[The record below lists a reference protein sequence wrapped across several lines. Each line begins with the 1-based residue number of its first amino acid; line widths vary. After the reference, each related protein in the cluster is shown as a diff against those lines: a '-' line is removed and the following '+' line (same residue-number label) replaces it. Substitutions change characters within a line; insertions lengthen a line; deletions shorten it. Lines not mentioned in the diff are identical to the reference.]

1 MKDTEEGKTDIF
13 STTRKNKE
21 GDQVSVRE
29 ATRSNVDKEI
39 AEAAQI
45 NTFFP
50 EGEQD
55 VISIRNRLVDDG
67 VIEGI
72 GKPDKTGAY
81 KKYRRPRRVQ
91 FKTPEQRDLD
101 ERRQSMVDQLDSSF
115 AETDGRVRSP
125 ESITRQVEQSVPDP
139 KVSPKIMQKI
149 RENLEK
155 RLRARGVSDNVALVI
170 TDTTVGVGGM
180 QSQGEGVFVQQND
193 AGKRAIILALDTIP
207 VDALKKPKEMAR

>member
-1 MKDTEEGKTDIF
+1 MVVTSLLWHGTGYGRERLQK
-13 STTRKNKE
+13 KE
-21 GDQVSVRE
+21 RQIYFLLLERTVKKVTKISVRE

-81 KKYRRPRRVQ
+81 RRPRRVQ

-101 ERRQSMVDQLDSSF
+101 ERRQSMV
-115 AETDGRVRSP
+115 GH
-125 ESITRQVEQSVPDP
+125 
-139 KVSPKIMQKI
+139 
-149 RENLEK
+149 
-155 RLRARGVSDNVALVI
+155 
-170 TDTTVGVGGM
+170 
-180 QSQGEGVFVQQND
+180 
-193 AGKRAIILALDTIP
+193 
-207 VDALKKPKEMAR
+207 LKQFC